1 MVTNN
6 TRTVTP

>member
-6 TRTVTP
+6 AER

>member
-6 TRTVTP
+6 